1 MMRERPIV
9 FKLVVLGGLYF
20 AQGLPYGFLTQV
32 LPAVMREQGLGLG
45 RIGLANLVVLP
56 WALKFLWAPMVDGWQ
71 SGPLG
76 PRRSWILPIQILSS
90 LLLLVLAGWEPGRFW
105 LPTLLLVGAVN
116 LLSASQDIA
125 SDGLAVDCLSEG
137 QRGWGNGVQVGAFRL
152 GMMLGGGVLL
162 LYFEQLQWRGCLLL
176 LALLSLLGSS
186 PLLWARERA
195 PAPPRHRS
203 PATTLLLPFR
213 SHPAGPALLLLVISY
228 KFSDAMGASLIRPML
243 VDLGYSLRDL
253 GFLLGLIGFG
263 GALAGA
269 LVAGGL
275 MDRLGRPR
283 ALFFFG
289 LLQALTL
296 LAYAWL
302 STRTELAR
310 AVVQG
315 LFLLEHFCGSMAT
328 TALFTVMMDHCRADF
343 AASDYTTLASAV
355 VVSTVAAG
363 VLAGSLAEA
372 HGYTALF
379 LASSALTM
387 VALPLALFLLGRI
400 AAQVSSGD
408 RATS

>member
-1 MMRERPIV
+1 MLERPLV
-9 FKLVVLGGLYF
+9 FKLFVLGGLYF
-20 AQGLPYGFLTQV
+20 SQGLPYGFLTQV

-56 WALKFLWAPMVDGWQ
+56 WALKFLWAPMVDGWR

-90 LLLLVLAGWEPGRFW
+90 LLLLLLAGWEPDQAW
-105 LPTLLLVGAVN
+105 LSTLLLVGAVN

-125 SDGLAVDCLSEG
+125 SDALAVDCLSEG
-137 QRGWGNGVQVGAFRL
+137 QRGWGNALQVGAFRL

-162 LYFEQLQWRGCLLL
+162 LYFEPLQWRGCLLL
-176 LALLSLLGSS
+176 LALLCLMGSS
-186 PLLWARERA
+186 PLLWLRERCVSL
-195 PAPPRHRS
+195 PRQRS
-203 PATTLLLPFR
+203 TATSLLLPF
-213 SHPAGPALLLLVISY
+213 STHPAGLALLVLVFTY
-228 KFSDAMGASLIRPML
+228 KFGDAIGASLIRPML
-243 VDLGYSLRDL
+243 VDLGYSLHDL

-275 MDRLGRPR
+275 IRPLGRPR
-283 ALFFFG
+283 ALLFFG

-302 STRTELAR
+302 STRGELPR
-310 AVVQG
+310 AAVQG

-328 TALFTVMMDHCRADF
+328 TALFTVMMDHCRPDF

-379 LASSALTM
+379 LGSSGLTLLS
-387 VALPLALFLLGRI
+387 LPLALHLLGRI
-400 AAQVSSGD
+400 AAQVSPGD
-408 RATS
+408 RLTT